1 MEENT
6 PLFTEEFLR
15 DTAIRRRAIIPT
27 GMYALMAI
35 ILVYFGISVI
45 QAGIRLF
52 EAAIMYRILAV
63 DILGTLVLSSLQVLA
78 VIFIW
83 LEKDR
88 AIQFALIAVGLKL
101 LSILVLFISHN
112 FFGGYFHYSIY
123 EVLSW
128 MIELM
133 FAVRLFKIRTDWE
146 LRPKSR

>member
-15 DTAIRRRAIIPT
+15 DTAIRRRAIIPI
-27 GMYALMAI
+27 GMYVLMAI

-45 QAGIRLF
+45 LAGIRLF

-88 AIQFALIAVGLKL
+88 AIQFALIAVGLKM
-101 LSILVLFISHN
+101 LSILVLFISQ